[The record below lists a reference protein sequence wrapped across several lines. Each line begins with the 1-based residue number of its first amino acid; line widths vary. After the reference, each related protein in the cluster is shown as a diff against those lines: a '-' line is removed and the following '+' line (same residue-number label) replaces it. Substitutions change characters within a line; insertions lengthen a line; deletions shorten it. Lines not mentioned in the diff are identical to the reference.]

1 MSEWQ
6 IVVIMSKAARV
17 VYQGLKG
24 KIMNKKASPPKATL
38 EEVLNSL
45 KALKPELKESFGV
58 KSLGVFGSYARGD
71 TKRNSDLDLLVEFDR
86 VPTMFEFVRLER
98 HLAKVLGVK
107 VDLVMKTALK
117 PEIGKRI
124 LAEVVPV

>member
-1 MSEWQ
+1 MS
-6 IVVIMSKAARV
+6 
-17 VYQGLKG
+17 
-24 KIMNKKASPPKATL
+24 NKPTPQKATF

-45 KALKPELKESFGV
+45 KFLMPDLRKNFEV
-58 KSLGVFGSYARGD
+58 KSLGVFGSYARSQ
-71 TKRNSDLDLLVEFDR
+71 TKRGSDLDLLVEFHR

-98 HLAKVLGVK
+98 HLAKLLGVK

>member
-1 MSEWQ
+1 
-6 IVVIMSKAARV
+6 
-17 VYQGLKG
+17 
-24 KIMNKKASPPKATL
+24 MNKKTAPPRVTF

-45 KALKPELKESFGV
+45 KALMPDLKEGFGV
-58 KSLGVFGSYARGD
+58 ESLCIFGSYARGE
-71 TKRNSDLDLLVEFDR
+71 TKRRSDLDLLVEFHR

-107 VDLVMKTALK
+107 VDLIMKTALK

-124 LAEVVPV
+124 LAEIVPV

>member
-1 MSEWQ
+1 MP
-6 IVVIMSKAARV
+6 A
-17 VYQGLKG
+17 
-24 KIMNKKASPPKATL
+24 L
-38 EEVLNSL
+38 E
-45 KALKPELKESFGV
+45 ESFGV
-58 KSLGVFGSYARGD
+58 KSLGVFGSYARGE
-71 TKRNSDLDLLVEFDR
+71 TNRKSDLDLLVEFHR

>member
-1 MSEWQ
+1 
-6 IVVIMSKAARV
+6 MSKTT
-17 VYQGLKG
+17 
-24 KIMNKKASPPKATL
+24 SATRPTF
-38 EEVLNSL
+38 EEILISL
-45 KALKPELKESFGV
+45 QSLMPDLKESFGV
-58 KSLGVFGSYARGD
+58 ESLGVYGSYARGE
-71 TKRNSDLDLLVEFDR
+71 TKRRSDLDLLVEFYR

-98 HLAKVLGVK
+98 YLAKALGVK